1 MRIVLGCV
9 VSNMLLSRWR
19 VGQVERLFHLSVDLV
34 WCGGRRLPGLPPSLL
49 ASLRAEGGL
58 PAALVRQELL
68 YRRKQSLLRQNR
80 GEEKAERGGRS
91 ICPAIGRPVGRLVK
105 LPCSDMDGR
114 AYREGGQIGV
124 GGWPKTA
131 LLSFPFCIVDE

>member
-1 MRIVLGCV
+1 MRLGLGCV

-19 VGQVERLFHLSVDLV
+19 VGRGERLFHLSVDLV
-34 WCGGRRLPGLPPSLL
+34 WCGGRRLPGLPPPSLL
-49 ASLRAEGGL
+49 ASLRAEEGL

-91 ICPAIGRPVGRLVK
+91 ICPAIGRSVGRLSFLALTWMVARTV
-105 LPCSDMDGR
+105 R
-114 AYREGGQIGV
+114 AAE
-124 GGWPKTA
+124 
-131 LLSFPFCIVDE
+131 

>member
-1 MRIVLGCV
+1 M
-9 VSNMLLSRWR
+9 SNMLLSRWR
-19 VGQVERLFHLSVDLV
+19 VGQGERLFHLSVDLV

-49 ASLRAEGGL
+49 ASLRAEGL

-91 ICPAIGRPVGRLVK
+91 ICPAIGRSVGRLSFLALTWMVARTV
-105 LPCSDMDGR
+105 R
-114 AYREGGQIGV
+114 AAE
-124 GGWPKTA
+124 
-131 LLSFPFCIVDE
+131 